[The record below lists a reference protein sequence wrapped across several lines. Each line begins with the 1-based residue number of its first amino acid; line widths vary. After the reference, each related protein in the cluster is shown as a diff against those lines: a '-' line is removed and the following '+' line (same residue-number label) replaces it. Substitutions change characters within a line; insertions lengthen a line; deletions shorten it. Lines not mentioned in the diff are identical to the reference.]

1 MSNGFALVIPDEMIK
16 KITEADTKIKAL
28 AKTSQEA
35 RDTIVTAF
43 QEMATQGVDAFIAR
57 LDEANRRI
65 KELAREASGSVTI
78 KIDSNDNEVLNAAN
92 SIAGLAQNLERLN
105 AVYQAITTE
114 QKGGRIY
121 VSTIGRDVANKSY
134 RRLDTV
140 RKQMERSLAE
150 LTRAEQDYAR
160 VLDMT
165 NAKIEAVRQAQEEY
179 NRAMREAAQKKMGE
193 FSGFDIKT
201 STLNELKSRAEEIKN
216 VLANL
221 EPDTDEWK
229 ELNKALQETKK
240 RIKELE
246 GRLNGAEEASQQLV
260 DAMQLIGQVTT
271 AFLGVKAITNF
282 VNKLKDVRAEF
293 EMQNRSLQILLQNR
307 READILW
314 DKTIALAV
322 NSPFRVQQ
330 LVLYTKQLAAYRVE
344 SEKLYDTTKMLA
356 DISSG
361 LGVDMQ
367 RLILAY
373 GQVRA
378 ANYLRGTELRQFSE
392 AGINILGELSEY
404 FTQLEG
410 SAVSVAE
417 VFERVSRRMVLFEDV
432 DAVLKNIT
440 SEGGTFYKM
449 QEEQAKT
456 LRGQIMNLQDSID
469 VMLNEIGENTEGA
482 LKGGVR
488 AVRFLVEEWETLS
501 IVLGGVIGAFAGL
514 NTTMVLAA
522 ISQGKFSAE
531 TIKTTARLNGLTGSL
546 AKAILAFK
554 NFGTAAKTSGG
565 IWGIAITAI
574 LTILGI
580 FLPRL
585 KRTNDEM
592 ERQQALLNT
601 QVDETSKYANKILE
615 LSKRIEG
622 LSKAN
627 KELDKGSEEY
637 RDNQVEI
644 ASIEERRKEILKD
657 LAVTDEGYANQLRS
671 QMNDVEKLKELME
684 DYNEQIRVRTALELG
699 LIDLGLKDD
708 SEKYT
713 EKENKKKREETKLL
727 LEYHKV
733 LEEVQYALEN
743 NTITEM
749 EREILEEFMNSEED
763 VVTRMIKLNRR
774 IQMYS
779 HTSTDYLSASMRTI
793 DGLISDKSMRIIS
806 RMTSQMDK
814 LSGTTEE
821 SVNEL
826 IEMFKV
832 LPETQD
838 IISESLDLTIPED
851 QMQRARNEIV
861 RYFEYAFDANNLSGA
876 LREKAKSILEEAFGF
891 DWEIKDAPLLAEWQ
905 EAYNNYLATL
915 EGSTPP
921 VIRNIEQTIDSQR
934 DMLRQQISEYEKTLA
949 DEVEAS
955 GVISLARQAEVAQM
969 RELLENSKLALA
981 YLGSANKEDSGS
993 DPSML
998 EKRIRVIKEINEAY
1012 KELSKTFDDAKAKQ
1026 GALDKFGSA
1035 FLSAWGRTVEDM
1047 GFNLFTESGVTE
1059 AFNKVVEEAKDAAE
1073 RTQAQLA
1080 QGEYVLELEVTTKQT
1095 NDEKIKRE
1103 IEEQFSN
1110 YELSLELDELGLPR
1124 DLMNK
1129 IFGFESIDLSGLKE
1143 VLEERKGEFIG
1154 TEMEDSYQDFLD
1166 KISKLEEDKRNKD
1179 LKKYSQYI
1187 IKGRQERV
1195 KIKMEEVKQLQEI
1208 EDAFRG
1214 KNLEKEKQA
1223 AQEAVKE
1230 ETKAKLQKLDWEE
1243 FEKSDSY
1250 LAIFDNLDHVST
1262 MAIRNMVDRL
1272 NELKSSL
1279 SDLPASD
1286 LKAIINA
1293 MEKLE
1298 KELVE
1303 RNPLANFGSNFKD
1316 AISYLTQRN
1325 KLEKEYAEINPRKMD
1340 LELRKNSL
1348 EEQIGAATQRY
1359 EQLAK
1364 EDANSLNTQKALEN
1378 LQQLQKEYD
1387 GILDALYLI
1396 NPKWQ
1401 RIVDSMNEG
1410 QESASNVG
1418 KGFERVSEDMSHVN
1432 DAITKVF
1439 ENFTNVFGNM
1449 SDKMRDTL
1457 DTMSALLEDT
1467 SNIGSAI
1474 GKLIATKGADIS
1486 SWAKLVEGIS
1496 SFVGNIFAI
1505 GDKKKERSIQAQ
1517 VALVEE
1523 LNRQYERLDE
1533 LTDKI
1538 YSNNAYV
1545 ANYNTMQELL
1555 DKQIISI
1562 RKQIDLE
1569 ESKRKSDDARIKQLT
1584 EQEEEL
1590 QKAKSELA
1598 QEALEWQ
1605 GGIANS
1611 NYLSMA
1617 DDIFSSMYDS
1627 FKETGN
1633 ALSGLETSFDDFF
1646 ENLVKRQAMLRMS
1659 DVFAK
1664 QFDEINKM
1672 FDKDS
1677 DGGMTATPEEIA
1689 AAKKALEEKMPELKR
1704 FFDTIM
1710 ETFGVTSETGG
1721 QLSTLQGAISG
1732 IREEQADIIAS
1743 YLNSLR
1749 AILVEKKDD
1758 ISKFF
1763 NSFDIVGQVTTP
1775 LLEEL
1780 RVQTA
1785 QIRDISELLASI
1797 RWTSSGSGVGLNVH
1811 IIE

>member
-16 KITEADTKIKAL
+16 KITEADTKIKTL

-179 NRAMREAAQKKMGE
+179 NRAAREAAQNKIGE
-193 FSGFDIKT
+193 LSGFDIKT
-201 STLNELKSRAEEIKN
+201 STLNELKSRAEEIKT

-221 EPDTDEWK
+221 EPDTDQWEQ
-229 ELNKALQETKK
+229 LNRVLQNTKK

-246 GRLNGAEEASQQLV
+246 GKLNDADKKTKMLAESMQLV
-260 DAMQLIGQVTT
+260 GQIT
-271 AFLGVKAITNF
+271 ATFLGINAIAKF

-293 EMQNRSLQILLQNR
+293 EFQNRSLQILLQNR
-307 READILW
+307 QEADILW
-314 DKTIALAV
+314 DKTVALAV

-330 LVLYTKQLAAYRVE
+330 LVSYTKQLAAYRVE

-373 GQVRA
+373 GQVKA

-404 FTQLEG
+404 FTKLEG
-410 SAVSVAE
+410 HAVSVAE

-469 VMLNEIGENTEGA
+469 VMLNEIGESTEGA

-501 IVLGGVIGAFAGL
+501 YVLTSVVGIFSGLSVTVLIAAKNLGFFTTATLKETAALGGLSGALARTILSLKQFA
-514 NTTMVLAA
+514 A
-522 ISQGKFSAE
+522 
-531 TIKTTARLNGLTGSL
+531 
-546 AKAILAFK
+546 
-554 NFGTAAKTSGG
+554 AAKTSGG
-565 IWGIAITAI
+565 IWGMAIGLIVT
-574 LTILGI
+574 TLGI
-580 FLPRL
+580 LIPRMSRAN
-585 KRTNDEM
+585 KEM
-592 ERQQALLNT
+592 ERHQALLKT
-601 QVDETSKYANKILE
+601 QVGETGRLADKILE
-615 LSKRIEG
+615 LSTRMNE
-622 LSKAN
+622 LYEAN
-627 KELDKGSEEY
+627 KKLDEASEAY
-637 RDNQVEI
+637 RENQEEI
-644 ASIEERRKEILKD
+644 MSIEEKRKKILKD
-657 LAVTDEGYANQLRS
+657 LAITDESYAKQLRS

-684 DYNEQIRVRTALELG
+684 DYNEQIRVRTMLELG
-699 LIDLGLKDD
+699 LSKIGLKQL
-708 SEKYT
+708 SEDYDTKSDT
-713 EKENKKKREETKLL
+713 KEREEVNLL
-727 LEYHKV
+727 TEYQRV
-733 LEEVQYALEN
+733 LAQVEYALKN
-743 NTITEM
+743 STIAEQ

-763 VVTRMIKLNRR
+763 VVTRLINLNLRIKK
-774 IQMYS
+774 YS
-779 HTSTDYLSASMRTI
+779 KVFGEALSPSMLAI
-793 DGLISDKSMRIIS
+793 EGLISDRSIRIINRMTKQMEEMQITSAGALEEYIGFFKSM
-806 RMTSQMDK
+806 D
-814 LSGTTEE
+814 E
-821 SVNEL
+821 N
-826 IEMFKV
+826 
-832 LPETQD
+832 QD
-838 IISESLDLTIPED
+838 DIANSLNFDIPKE
-851 QMQRARNEIV
+851 QRDEARNNIYE
-861 RYFEYAFDANNLSGA
+861 YFEDVLDANGFVGK
-876 LREKAKSILEEAFGF
+876 LREQSREIFEKAFGF
-891 DWEIKDAPLLAEWQ
+891 EWKSYTQKDLAEWQ
-905 EAYNNYLATL
+905 DLYNHFLQSLSGDKPDEIQNA
-915 EGSTPP
+915 
-921 VIRNIEQTIDSQR
+921 EQTIESQ
-934 DMLRQQISEYEKTLA
+934 
-949 DEVEAS
+949 
-955 GVISLARQAEVAQM
+955 
-969 RELLENSKLALA
+969 RELLDREIAQLTENIEREETADEAIKQARKQEIQRMKELLANSIA
-981 YLGSANKEDSGS
+981 ARNYLGQGIEDDDDSK
-993 DPSML
+993 SML

-1047 GFNLFTESGVTE
+1047 GFDLFTESGVTE
-1059 AFNKVVEEAKDAAE
+1059 AFNKVVEEAKDATE

-1129 IFGFESIDLSGLKE
+1129 IFGFESIDLSGLKK

-1154 TEMEDSYQDFLD
+1154 TEMDESYQDFLD

-1230 ETKAKLQKLDWEE
+1230 ETKSKLQKLDWEE

-1303 RNPLANFGSNFKD
+1303 RNPLANFGSNFKE

-1340 LELRKNSL
+1340 LESQKNFL
-1348 EEQIGAATQRY
+1348 EKQIGEATQRY

-1410 QESASNVG
+1410 QEAASNVG

-1474 GKLIATKGADIS
+1474 GKLIATEGADIS

-1523 LNRQYERLDE
+1523 LNKQYERLDE

-1538 YSNNAYV
+1538 YSNDAYV

-1555 DKQIISI
+1555 DKQIASI

-1646 ENLVKRQAMLRMS
+1646 ENLAKRQAMLRMS

-1677 DGGMTATPEEIA
+1677 DGGMTATPEEIS

-1710 ETFGVTSETGG
+1710 ETYGISSEAGG

-1758 ISKFF
+1758 ISKFI